1 MRRIAEHKRK
11 IWKAMEHTIGMR
23 IPLFLAFLIL
33 TLVPLLVQ
41 VRFTSG
47 YFYQSHVEERMAEA
61 QNRCLIL
68 ANKIRSSDYINVLL
82 SGNPNLALDA
92 ELSTTADLMNG
103 RIVLV
108 DDSFKILKDTFGLSK
123 GKTLVVE
130 QRRCRIRI
138 SVSDRRISPSYQVV
152 FSQGA
157 LPRYSKNMKVEMRHV
172 ASGPAAVCRAYG
184 VFPAGRTIRANVLE
198 KPYSPS
204 CFPPGKEAE
213 RLTGTLRVLADVGG

>member
-1 MRRIAEHKRK
+1 MKGKASPFPCRKKHFPGQCPERKVPSRRSI
-11 IWKAMEHTIGMR
+11 
-23 IPLFLAFLIL
+23 
-33 TLVPLLVQ
+33 
-41 VRFTSG
+41 
-47 YFYQSHVEERMAEA
+47 
-61 QNRCLIL
+61 
-68 ANKIRSSDYINVLL
+68 
-82 SGNPNLALDA
+82 
-92 ELSTTADLMNG
+92 
-103 RIVLV
+103 
-108 DDSFKILKDTFGLSK
+108 

>member
-1 MRRIAEHKRK
+1 MWNRGDAGFGYPYPIVASRR
-11 IWKAMEHTIGMR
+11 
-23 IPLFLAFLIL
+23 L
-33 TLVPLLVQ
+33 
-41 VRFTSG
+41 
-47 YFYQSHVEERMAEA
+47 
-61 QNRCLIL
+61 
-68 ANKIRSSDYINVLL
+68 IRS
-82 SGNPNLALDA
+82 
-92 ELSTTADLMNG
+92 
-103 RIVLV
+103 
-108 DDSFKILKDTFGLSK
+108 F
-123 GKTLVVE
+123 
-130 QRRCRIRI
+130 
-138 SVSDRRISPSYQVV
+138 